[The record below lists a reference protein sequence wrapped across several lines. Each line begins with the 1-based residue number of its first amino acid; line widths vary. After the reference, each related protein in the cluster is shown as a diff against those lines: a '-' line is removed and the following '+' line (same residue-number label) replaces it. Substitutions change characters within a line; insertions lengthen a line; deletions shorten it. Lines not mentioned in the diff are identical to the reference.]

1 MKRSSIKT
9 LLKTASVCV
18 FSFSIA
24 MHVFANNS
32 FSEKEEAMI
41 NPLINALRSTNHPV
55 SNKVAETLLSLK
67 NTDSSYDLHLRN
79 ADLTYNQI
87 KLIAEAIK
95 TVHENGGPSLQ
106 SFSMSYNSSVGDEG
120 VLILV
125 KNLPHTI
132 TEIGLVQSGIGD
144 KGAEALIRWATH
156 AKQLRWLCVEENIF
170 SNNIKDRLRTF
181 GQERSDLLV
190 IF

>member
-1 MKRSSIKT
+1 MKRAPIKT
-9 LLKTASVCV
+9 LFKAASVCV

-24 MHVFANNS
+24 MQVFANNS
-32 FSEKEEAMI
+32 FSEKEGATI
-41 NPLINALRSTNHPV
+41 NPLINALRSTNNPV

-67 NTDSSYDLHLRN
+67 NSESSYDLHLRN
-79 ADLTYNQI
+79 ADLNYNQI
-87 KLIAEAIK
+87 KSIAEAIK

-106 SFSMSYNSSVGDEG
+106 SFSMSYNSNLGDEG

-125 KNLPHTI
+125 KNLPQTI

-144 KGAEALIRWATH
+144 KGGEALIRWATN

-170 SNNIKDRLRTF
+170 SNDIKDRLRNF

-190 IF
+190 VF

>member
-1 MKRSSIKT
+1 MKRPSMKT

-18 FSFSIA
+18 LSFSIA
-24 MHVFANNS
+24 MQVFANNS
-32 FSEKEEAMI
+32 FSEKEEAII
-41 NPLINALRSTNHPV
+41 NPLINVLRSTNNPV

-67 NTDSSYDLHLRN
+67 NSESSYDLHLRN
-79 ADLTYNQI
+79 ADLDYNQI
-87 KLIAEAIK
+87 KSIAEAIK

-106 SFSMSYNSSVGDEG
+106 SFSMSYNSSLGDEG
-120 VLILV
+120 VFILV
-125 KNLPHTI
+125 KNLPQTI

-144 KGAEALIRWATH
+144 KGGEALIRWATN

-170 SNNIKDRLRTF
+170 SNDIKDRLRKF

-190 IF
+190 VF

>member
-1 MKRSSIKT
+1 
-9 LLKTASVCV
+9 
-18 FSFSIA
+18 

-32 FSEKEEAMI
+32 FSEKEEAII

-87 KLIAEAIK
+87 TLIAEAIK

-106 SFSMSYNSSVGDEG
+106 SFSMSYNSNLGDEG

-156 AKQLRWLCVEENIF
+156 AKQLRWLCVEENIL

>member
-1 MKRSSIKT
+1 MKRSSIRP
-9 LLKTASVCV
+9 LLKTASVCL

-24 MHVFANNS
+24 MQVFANNS
-32 FSEKEEAMI
+32 LLEKQEPII
-41 NPLINALRSTNHPV
+41 NLLINTLKSINNPV

-67 NTDSSYDLHLRN
+67 NGESSYDLHLRD
-79 ADLTYNQI
+79 ADLNLNQI
-87 KLIAEAIK
+87 KSIAEAIK

-106 SFSMSYNSSVGDEG
+106 SFSMSYNSNLGDEG

-125 KNLPHTI
+125 KSLPQTI

-144 KGAEALIRWATH
+144 KGGQALIEWATN
-156 AKQLRWLCVEENIF
+156 AKQLRWLCIEGNIF
-170 SNNIKDRLRTF
+170 SNDIKDSLREF
-181 GQERSDLLV
+181 SQERSDLLV

>member
-1 MKRSSIKT
+1 MKRASIKT
-9 LLKTASVCV
+9 LLKTALVRV

-24 MHVFANNS
+24 MQVFANNS
-32 FSEKEEAMI
+32 LSKKEGTI
-41 NPLINALRSTNHPV
+41 ITPLINALRLTNNLV

-67 NTDSSYDLHLRN
+67 NSESSYDLHLRN
-79 ADLTYNQI
+79 ADLNYNQI

-106 SFSMSYNSSVGDEG
+106 SFSMSYNSELGDEG

-125 KNLPHTI
+125 KNLPQTI
-132 TEIGLVQSGIGD
+132 TEIGLVKSGIGD
-144 KGAEALIRWATH
+144 KGADALIRWSTN
-156 AKQLRWLCVEENIF
+156 AKQLRWLCVEGNIF
-170 SNNIKDRLRTF
+170 SNDIKDRLRKF

-190 IF
+190 VF